1 MRSRSAEERLL
12 APRPGWPWSWRVA
25 LPHRTRRYLSAYA
38 FVGPALVL
46 LGVFVIVPM
55 FYALWVSLFDYGITG
70 SNAFIGLENY
80 LQVLRDQLFWKSM
93 GVTSIYAVASSA
105 LGLSWALGLAVL
117 VTQKLPF
124 MSWFRVLYFVPTV
137 CSIVAVGTVWLWML
151 DHDLGLVNYWLSVI
165 HLGKLPFLQQAPWAL
180 GSVIFIGAW
189 IGASYNLPIF
199 AAGIESISRELF
211 EAAQLDGARSWQR
224 FRNITLPSIAP
235 ITRYT
240 VIMAIIGSF
249 QVLGLIDV
257 LTNGGPD
264 NGTLFTIKYIWQQGW
279 DYLHLG
285 YASAISLF
293 MLIFLF
299 VVTWQQV
306 RSGRQ

>member
-1 MRSRSAEERLL
+1 MRSRIVPERLL
-12 APRPGWPWSWRVA
+12 APRRLGLRSWPITAPPRMKRS
-25 LPHRTRRYLSAYA
+25 LSAYA

-70 SNAFIGLENY
+70 SNAFTGLENY
-80 LQVLRDQLFWKSM
+80 IQALRDQLFWKSM
-93 GVTSIYAVASSA
+93 GITSIYAAGSA
-105 LGLSWALGLAVL
+105 LLGLSWALGLAVL
-117 VTQKLPF
+117 VTQRLPF
-124 MSWFRVLYFVPTV
+124 MGWFRVLYFVPSV
-137 CSIVAVGTVWLWML
+137 GSIVAVGTIWLWML
-151 DHDLGLVNYWLSVI
+151 DYNLGLVNYSLSVV
-165 HLGKLPFLQQAPWAL
+165 HLGKLPFLQDGRWAL

-199 AAGIESISRELF
+199 AAGIESVSRDLF
-211 EAAQLDGARSWQR
+211 EAALLDGARAWQR
-224 FRNITLPSIAP
+224 FRHITLPSIAP
-235 ITRYT
+235 ITRFT

-279 DYLHLG
+279 DFLHLG

-293 MLIFLF
+293 MLVFLF

-306 RSGRQ
+306 RSGRE